1 MPVIGIGSLL
11 APAKLAMSSPAPL
24 VFGRHEG
31 RTRWMSPLRG
41 PNVVIAGAG
50 CYSRGK
56 DARLMDLKTITATLA
71 LLGLG
76 AGACGGEAKKDA
88 KEAAPADAK
97 PADVKPA
104 DAKPVDAKPADAKPV
119 DAKPVD
125 AKPAD
130 AKAGERK
137 CGEGSCGGAT
147 HGDGKAADGKAI
159 PVDGAPAAGGTA
171 PADAK
176 TDDGKKT

>member
-1 MPVIGIGSLL
+1 LPVIEVGALL
-11 APAKLAMSSPAPL
+11 APSGDVLARARSSSAGIGGPSELDEPA
-24 VFGRHEG
+24 
-31 RTRWMSPLRG
+31 RG
-41 PNVVIAGAG
+41 PSVVIAGAG
-50 CYSRGK
+50 CYPRHK
-56 DARLMDLKTITATLA
+56 DERLMDLKTITATLA

-88 KEAAPADAK
+88 KEAAPAKAADPT
-97 PADVKPA
+97 PA
-104 DAKPVDAKPADAKPV
+104 DAKPADAKPV

-130 AKAGERK
+130 AKPGEMKCGEGK
-137 CGEGSCGGAT
+137 CGEGSCGGAK

-159 PVDGAPAAGGTA
+159 PVDGAPAGGAA

-176 TDDGKKT
+176 TDDGKKS